1 MKKEKGNM
9 QENAIL
15 EIDHA
20 ALALVQA
27 METNAYELECCM
39 DMDRLE
45 ALRAEIVN
53 LRRALLGLEM
63 GMLYQHQDYDE
74 KALTLAVTNE
84 KTPVNQ
90 VAAKVMEQMRKKGE

>member
-1 MKKEKGNM
+1 MNKEKGNM

-27 METNAYELECCM
+27 MEANAYELECCV
-39 DMDRLE
+39 DMNRLE

-53 LRRALLGLEM
+53 LRRVLLGLEM

-74 KALTLAVTNE
+74 KVLTMAVTNE
-84 KTPVNQ
+84 KVPVDR
-90 VAAKVMEQMRKKGE
+90 VAAKVMEQMRKKG